1 MDKVARHRP
10 FSPLRVIS
18 LHASRHHT
26 HQKSNVS
33 VARSQQIDAKLL
45 AKTTTTTTQMH
56 SITRIMSRSLST
68 STAAAAAADGPVS
81 KAILDKLTT
90 AFAPTHL
97 EIRNESYMH
106 NV

>member
-1 MDKVARHRP
+1 M
-10 FSPLRVIS
+10 
-18 LHASRHHT
+18 
-26 HQKSNVS
+26 
-33 VARSQQIDAKLL
+33 SQ
-45 AKTTTTTTQMH
+45 
-56 SITRIMSRSLST
+56 SLST

-90 AFAPTHL
+90 AFTPTHL